1 MKKWEFV
8 GIVAAIIFFGFYFC
22 FRGPNVKNYPPRNNK
37 IIIFGDSLAF
47 GQGATSGN
55 DIASQLSRKLKGVV
69 INMGQ
74 NGNTTSDAL
83 VRLEKLIAQKPGI
96 VIISLGGND
105 FIRSFNRSFT
115 EKNLSTIIEQLQD
128 EGIVVILLGVRDPA
142 IIDKASAMYKRLS
155 KKYRTAY
162 VSNILA
168 TLIGDNRYMSDAIH
182 PNDAGYTK
190 IVERLYPVVVDLL
203 NDRKE

>member
-1 MKKWEFV
+1 M
-8 GIVAAIIFFGFYFC
+8 
-22 FRGPNVKNYPPRNNK
+22 
-37 IIIFGDSLAF
+37 
-47 GQGATSGN
+47 
-55 DIASQLSRKLKGVV
+55 VV
-69 INMGQ
+69 
-74 NGNTTSDAL
+74 
-83 VRLEKLIAQKPGI
+83 
-96 VIISLGGND
+96 
-105 FIRSFNRSFT
+105 
-115 EKNLSTIIEQLQD
+115 
-128 EGIVVILLGVRDPA
+128 LLGVRDPA

-155 KKYRTAY
+155 KKYKTAY